1 MVREAIANKP
11 GGTARARTASTEA
24 TSFQLSGCSKPDI
37 NGEYVRTGTE
47 HNDRPVYKKAPQ
59 HGFAFSAPI
68 HVFLSRTGSARPH
81 DHAVWKVR
89 QGEPYDGGWV
99 ISVRAS
105 PEFPNSPPPGQWEKG
120 LQADMSCDTYPT
132 LEFLGGDEA
141 APTVSDRMMS
151 SDGRQTLRVSGA
163 GSSAANGLYTK
174 DGEYRG
180 APKYVHEDGQL
191 WMLRYT
197 LRSGAKFWYMRTRTP
212 RRRPRR
218 PVPHSL
224 RRRRA
229 ADHRRVE
236 QRSRRQS
243 PPPTLEW
250 VDDAPAP
257 PPEEAAAAAAPP
269 TVEERHGRLRAGA
282 WRRTRSSPRSCS

>member
-1 MVREAIANKP
+1 MREAIAKRLR
-11 GGTARARTASTEA
+11 TRARGGEHEA
-24 TSFQLSGCSKPDI
+24 TAPASGCSRQDI

-47 HNDRPVYKKAPQ
+47 HNDKPVYKKAPQ

-132 LEFLGGDEA
+132 LEFLGGEEA
-141 APTVSDRMMS
+141 APTVSDRMLS

-191 WMLRYT
+191 WMLRYS
-197 LRSGAKFWYMRTRTP
+197 LRSGAKFWYIADKDRSTSTP
-212 RRRPRR
+212 ATCTAFAPTPTSCRPPARSTATTAR
-218 PVPHSL
+218 AL
-224 RRRRA
+224 RRRSSTMTARA
-229 ADHRRVE
+229 
-236 QRSRRQS
+236 
-243 PPPTLEW
+243 
-250 VDDAPAP
+250 
-257 PPEEAAAAAAPP
+257 PPEEVAAAALSPP
-269 TVEERHGRLRAGA
+269 TVEETARD
-282 WRRTRSSPRSCS
+282 WK